1 MKTVTMDLSAMN
13 PAPYNPRIRLRPG
26 QTQYEALSNSID
38 RYGLVKPIVVNSRTG
53 NIISGHQ
60 RYYVLQ
66 ERGETEAEVVLVDKD
81 ETAEKQLNIE
91 LNKVGGDWDFD
102 KLDELLA
109 EISTEDIK
117 FTGFTPDEISDLS
130 GFDDDDIVPLPLKE
144 KGSAPEKAEAGF
156 TAYISCAT
164 KEIAEEWLA
173 ARGLDA
179 DFGSKRV
186 VTIHMKGAEYD
197 TEY

>member
-1 MKTVTMDLSAMN
+1 MKTDKMPLSAMN
-13 PAPYNPRIRLRPG
+13 PAPYNPRVRLRPG

-66 ERGETEAEVVLVDKD
+66 EMGETEAEVVLVDKD

-91 LNKVGGDWDFD
+91 LNKVGGDWDFE

-109 EISTEDIK
+109 EISAEDIK
-117 FTGFTPDEISDLS
+117 YTGFTPDEIGDLS
-130 GFDDDDIVPLPLKE
+130 SFEEDDIAPLDLGEKE
-144 KGSAPEKAEAGF
+144 PAQKAETGF
-156 TAYISCAT
+156 TVYISCAT
-164 KEIAEEWLA
+164 KEVAEEWLA

-179 DFGSKRV
+179 DFSSKRV
-186 VTIHMKGAEYD
+186 VTIRMKGAEYD
-197 TEY
+197 TGH